1 MALTSSLKVAEKSRL
16 CFFCGQHREHLLD
29 VAVDEAHVEHPV
41 GLVEDEDLDVREVER
56 ALAVVVEQAPGGG
69 HEDVDAAAQL
79 VDLRLHADAAEH
91 HHAGE
96 LGVLAVDAHA
106 FLDLRGELARRRQDQ
121 GPDRQLAASVANGRL
136 RHQAVQQRQHEA
148 GGLAGAGL
156 GAAHDV
162 AAGEHGG
169 DGLGLDRGGGGVARF
184 VNGTQ
189 QGLGEAESIESHEG
203 EFCQII
209 GLLPA

>member
-1 MALTSSLKVAEKSRL
+1 MRARIGSLPRCVAHRGL
-16 CFFCGQHREHLLD
+16 GHQAMQHR
-29 VAVDEAHVEHPV
+29 
-41 GLVEDEDLDVREVER
+41 
-56 ALAVVVEQAPGGG
+56 
-69 HEDVDAAAQL
+69 
-79 VDLRLHADAAEH
+79 
-91 HHAGE
+91 
-96 LGVLAVDAHA
+96 
-106 FLDLRGELARRRQDQ
+106 QD
-121 GPDRQLAASVANGRL
+121 
-136 RHQAVQQRQHEA
+136 EA

-189 QGLGEAESIESHEG
+189 QGLGEAEGIESHEG